1 VSGEIGTAKVGSGA
15 PTLVPRIDGPV
26 LSDTLSALAAGIG
39 KSLPMP
45 LATLERVKEQVMRLM
60 TSILR
65 HYEANVA
72 SGEVG
77 PSGTGLATE
86 QAPFKDGCPT
96 GLLYGRVQ
104 SGKTLAMITTA
115 AMAIDNGFKVIVVLT
130 SDNVSL
136 VKQTADRFGVL
147 QGVVVKESTDIGSW
161 ISDVDHVRASL
172 SEAGLVLIT
181 AKNTS
186 HLSTFVDFLQTVG
199 ASEHPALILDDEAD
213 QASLD
218 TSVAARARAR
228 AKGKAPAP
236 SAVPSAIFSKT
247 NVNDREGEEGFSIR
261 QTLRHHLYLQVTA
274 TPYALLLQ
282 NTDSP
287 LRPLFTEVLEPGQG
301 YTGGEF
307 FFPKNVIDEGAA
319 PLVYI
324 AADEGDSLTGGETPD
339 GLRNSLYY
347 FLVAAAAQGL
357 ADPKSKLGPQS
368 YLCHTSVKKDDH
380 EVAAKRVRELL
391 MEVYESLKGDRTTA
405 RIGLQRGL
413 KELSRSVTSLP
424 PLETV
429 EEYVRQRL
437 RNREVKVVNSEQD
450 DANFG
455 PKLNFIVGGNIL
467 GRGLTIDNLLVTYYL
482 RSAKIAQMD
491 TMLQHARMFGY
502 RESAKP
508 FLRVYI
514 PEIQALRFHQICTA
528 EHRLRNLLG
537 TNGSPARVPVQVARK
552 LRATRTSVLDTSHV
566 VAYMPG
572 EHLYPAAPLFQPKS
586 AAAEHKKAL
595 DKVEKLFPGGKF
607 GPIKRDALHP
617 VSLAE
622 IIEALGYLPYDNL
635 GTGQWDP
642 EAIKSVLQS
651 SSALFGNQGYL
662 YARTAKRTSLT
673 EGMVGGAELQELRA
687 AGRPVLCIFKDDSG
701 QLKRIGQTVEVNI
714 DFPYIFPEL
723 VLPMRADLPTHVFND
738 ASAGAGPVE

>member
-1 VSGEIGTAKVGSGA
+1 
-15 PTLVPRIDGPV
+15 
-26 LSDTLSALAAGIG
+26 
-39 KSLPMP
+39 M
-45 LATLERVKEQVMRLM
+45 
-60 TSILR
+60 
-65 HYEANVA
+65 
-72 SGEVG
+72 
-77 PSGTGLATE
+77 
-86 QAPFKDGCPT
+86 
-96 GLLYGRVQ
+96 
-104 SGKTLAMITTA
+104 
-115 AMAIDNGFKVIVVLT
+115 
-130 SDNVSL
+130 
-136 VKQTADRFGVL
+136 L

-161 ISDVDHVRASL
+161 LSDADHVRASIA
-172 SEAGLVLIT
+172 EAGLVLIT

-186 HLSTFVDFLQTVG
+186 HLSTFVDFLRMVG
-199 ASEHPALILDDEAD
+199 AANHPALILDDEAD

-228 AKGKAPAP
+228 AKGKAPAA

-247 NVNDREGEEGFSIR
+247 NVNERDGEEGFSIR

-282 NTDSP
+282 NTDNP

-307 FFPKNVIDEGAA
+307 FFPKTVIDEGAA
-319 PLVYI
+319 PLAYVG
-324 AADEGDSLTGGETPD
+324 ADEGDRLAGGETPD

-357 ADPKSKLGPQS
+357 ADGTSKLGPQS

-380 EVAAKRVRELL
+380 EEAAKRVRELL
-391 MEVYESLKGDRTTA
+391 NQVFESLKGDRTIA
-405 RIGLQRGL
+405 RLGLQRGL
-413 KELSRSVTSLP
+413 KELARTVSSSLP
-424 PLETV
+424 SLEAI

-450 DANFG
+450 EANFG

-514 PEIQALRFHQICTA
+514 PELQALRFHQICRA
-528 EHRLRNLLG
+528 EHRLRELLG
-537 TNGSPARVPVQVARK
+537 ANGSPDRVPVQVARK

-566 VAYMPG
+566 EAYMPG
-572 EHLYPAAPLFQPKS
+572 EHLYPAAPHYQSKS

-595 DKVEKLFPGGKF
+595 ERVEKLFPGGKF
-607 GPIKRDALHP
+607 GPIKRDSLHP
-617 VSLAE
+617 VSLTA
-622 IIEALGYLPYDNL
+622 IIEALDYIPYDNL

-651 SSALFGNQGYL
+651 ASDLFKNQGYL
-662 YARTAKRTSLT
+662 YARTATRTKLT
-673 EGMVGGAELQELRA
+673 EGMVGGPELQQLRA

-701 QLKRIGQTVEVNI
+701 KLVRIGQTVEVKI
-714 DFPYIFPEL
+714 DFTYIFPEF
-723 VLPMRADLPTHVFND
+723 VLPEREDLPTHVFND
-738 ASAGAGPVE
+738 TSQDAGPVE